1 MSTPHERLTEAWGRP
16 KGFVGWMSAVNHRAV
31 GVRYI
36 VTSFIFFLLAG
47 ILALLMRLQLIQPD
61 MDIVAPESFNQF
73 LTMHGAVMMF
83 LFAIPMLEG
92 LGIYFVPLMVGAR
105 DMAFPRFNAF
115 AYWVYLIGG
124 VILFIAFFTG
134 RGPDAGWFNYPP
146 LSGGTFSPSPTDVTL
161 MGIGESVV
169 GRGIDYYLIA
179 VTMLEVAALVAAVE
193 LIVTMFKFRTPGMS
207 LARMPLFCWASLV
220 TAFMIII
227 AMPALM
233 TVSVMLELDRK
244 FGTTFF
250 ETAAGGSSLLW
261 QHLFWFFGHPD
272 VYIMLLPAFG
282 VISTII
288 AVAVTRPMTGYLLVA
303 MSTVAIG
310 ILSFGLWVHHMYA
323 VGIALMGLSFFAAAS
338 MMITIPSGIT
348 IFAWIATIWKGALRV
363 NTAFMFAAGTIVVF
377 VLGGI
382 TGVMVASPVFDWQ
395 VHDTYF
401 VVAHFHYVIIG
412 GVILPIF
419 AGLYHWLPKITGRLL
434 NESLGRTCF
443 WLFFIGANL
452 TFFPMHQLGFDGM
465 PRRVYTYLPEQG
477 LGDLNFLA
485 TVGAFLMGAGVL
497 VFLIDVG
504 LAQWKGLPAGP
515 NPWGGGTLE
524 WTTSS
529 PPAQYNFMHPPVIRT
544 RYPLWQQVSTEPH
557 PERVPAGWR
566 SFTDALKGE
575 RATYLTSVLE
585 ARPVGRAFLPAP
597 TLLPFWL
604 AIAVTIIFAS
614 FLPIVGFDT
623 ELMLIPVGVVLLYI
637 LAVVWN
643 WPEHPY
649 AREDTTTDRE
659 SPGTLPH
666 LTTGHTSTLWW
677 GMIWLI
683 VIEAVVLGS
692 LMFSYYYLRISVPSW
707 PPDDPQLPAWP
718 PEGIPDPP
726 LILPAI
732 AGAFLV
738 ASVVPM
744 YLGVRAIRGGDR
756 GGLLFGV
763 IGATVLALGSLIVSA
778 IHYLDRPFSW
788 TENAYT
794 SIVGTMSGHHVLH
807 VVALVL
813 IAFPVILLAW
823 RGYYDERR
831 FGGIQAIAMY
841 WYFVVA
847 AWVAYYV
854 TVYVTPNFF

>member
-16 KGFVGWMSAVNHRAV
+16 PGFVGWMSAVNHRAV

-36 VTSFIFFLLAG
+36 VTSFVFFILAG
-47 ILALLMRLQLIQPD
+47 ILALLMRVQLIQPE
-61 MDIVAPESFNQF
+61 MGFLSPEAFNQF
-73 LTMHGAVMMF
+73 FTMHGAVMMF

-92 LGIYFVPLMVGAR
+92 LGIYFVPLMIGAR
-105 DMAFPRFNAF
+105 DMAFPRLNAF
-115 AYWVYLIGG
+115 GYWIYLFGG

-146 LSGGTFSPSPTDVTL
+146 LSGAGFSPSATDVT
-161 MGIGESVV
+161 MTGIGQFVA
-169 GRGIDYYLIA
+169 GRGIDFYLIA

-193 LIVTMFKFRTPGMS
+193 LIVTMFKFRAPGMS
-207 LARMPLFCWASLV
+207 LNRMPLFCWASLV

-233 TVSVMLELDRK
+233 TVSVMLEFDRK
-244 FGTTFF
+244 FGTAFF
-250 ETAAGGSSLLW
+250 DTAAGGSSLLW

-288 AVAVTRPMTGYLLVA
+288 AVSVARPMSGYLLVA

-348 IFAWIATIWKGALRV
+348 IFAWIATIWKGALKV
-363 NTAFMFAAGTIVVF
+363 NTAFLFAAGTIVVF

-419 AGLYHWLPKITGRLL
+419 AALYHWLPKITGRLL
-434 NESLGRTCF
+434 NEAIGRWSF
-443 WLFFIGANL
+443 WLTFIGTHL

-477 LGDLNFLA
+477 LGDLNLAA
-485 TVGAFLMGAGVL
+485 TVGALMLGFGALLFLGNVAMTTWHGT
-497 VFLIDVG
+497 
-504 LAQWKGLPAGP
+504 PAGR

-529 PPAQYNFMHPPVIRT
+529 PPDQYNFMQIPVIRS
-544 RYPLWQQVSTEPH
+544 RYPLWQQVDTDPH
-557 PERVPAGWR
+557 ADRVPAGWR
-566 SFTDALKGE
+566 SFTDSLNGE
-575 RATYLTSVLE
+575 RANYLTTVLE
-585 ARPVGRAFLPAP
+585 ARPEARALLPAP
-597 TLLPFWL
+597 TLLPFWM
-604 AIAVTIIFAS
+604 AVGVTTIFAA
-614 FLPIVGFDT
+614 FLPLIGFDT
-623 ELMLIPVGVVLLYI
+623 ELLLIPVGLVVLYI
-637 LAVVWN
+637 CAVAWN
-643 WPEHPY
+643 WPEQAI
-649 AREDTTTDRE
+649 AREDAPSDRE
-659 SPGTLPH
+659 SPGALPH
-666 LTTGHTSTLWW
+666 ITSGSLSSVWW
-677 GMIWLI
+677 GMVWLI

-692 LMFSYYYLRISVPSW
+692 LLFGYFYLRINVPAW
-707 PPDDPQLPAWP
+707 PAEDVVLPGWP

-726 LILPAI
+726 LVLPAI
-732 AGAFLV
+732 AGGILL
-738 ASVVPM
+738 ASVIPVF
-744 YLGVRAIRGGDR
+744 LSLRAIRSGDR
-756 GGLLFGV
+756 GGLVSGL
-763 IGATVLALGSLIVSA
+763 ISAAVLAFASIVVSTV
-778 IHYLDRPFSW
+778 HYLDRPYSW

-794 SIVGTMSGHHVLH
+794 SIVGVLSGHHLLH
-807 VVALVL
+807 VVVLVL
-813 IAFPVILLAW
+813 VAIPMIVLAR
-823 RGYYDERR
+823 RGYYDEHRNV
-831 FGGIQAIAMY
+831 GVQVLAMY

-847 AWVAYYV
+847 GWVVYYA
-854 TVYVTPNFF
+854 TVYLTPNFF